1 MPPKKAAAKKPWV
14 KYTQWDSD
22 RVYYWNSRTDVY
34 TLKEPDEGHEETVD
48 EDDADGFEEEYTKAE
63 RFDAGELRSAT
74 LPSGARVAV
83 SNKTAAGPP
92 SPSPSAAA
100 AKVSVLLIGDGAEDA
115 TVRAD
120 DPGLAAEGFETCI
133 VPTMLGVPLVIKKL
147 KRPRCAKVDPL
158 DERNLLVQLLM
169 MSPKDGSA
177 PDVRPPA
184 PPSPLPCAWSAAEA
198 RGCVAQSWQ
207 TLGKG
212 AALVKRTD
220 HQPFGLDELAP
231 LEVYLYEV
239 LLSAFRNN
247 EDASRHM
254 TATMY
259 TAFCERPPDVGA
271 ERPPPGG
278 PVVSDWN
285 RLTPEQQARP
295 LHRRP
300 LPAVA
305 KRGVD

>member
-177 PDVRPPA
+177 PDVRLPPRPYHA
-184 PPSPLPCAWSAAEA
+184 PGRRLRRAVVLRSRGRRSGRARRSSSAPTTSHSAWTSSPLSRSTCTRSCCRRSGTTRTP
-198 RGCVAQSWQ
+198 RG
-207 TLGKG
+207 T
-212 AALVKRTD
+212 
-220 HQPFGLDELAP
+220 
-231 LEVYLYEV
+231 
-239 LLSAFRNN
+239 
-247 EDASRHM
+247 
-254 TATMY
+254 
-259 TAFCERPPDVGA
+259 
-271 ERPPPGG
+271 
-278 PVVSDWN
+278 
-285 RLTPEQQARP
+285 
-295 LHRRP
+295 
-300 LPAVA
+300 
-305 KRGVD
+305 